1 MPPEPGLRRRGGI
14 LPETAEKVVRFATW
28 NLRYCTDAAPR
39 RMPFPEAADWDII
52 ALQEVYRHARDPPPC
67 S

>member
-52 ALQEVYRHARDPPPC
+52 ALQEV
-67 S
+67 